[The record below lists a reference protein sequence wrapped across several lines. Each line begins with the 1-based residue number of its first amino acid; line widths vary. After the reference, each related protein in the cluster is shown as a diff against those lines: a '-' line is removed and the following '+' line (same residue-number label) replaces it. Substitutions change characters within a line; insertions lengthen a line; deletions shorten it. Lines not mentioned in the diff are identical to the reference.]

1 MAQSTNRTLSIY
13 KSKITLIEQLKNLD
27 YDVSSYENFS
37 INEIDAMIE
46 NDQLDM
52 LVSNDKQKIYVKY
65 YMSKTLRKETID
77 NLIDDLYEIENV
89 LEKKDTLVLV
99 TLEEPNDTIVDKV
112 RYEYDSSNIHI
123 VIRPLSRLQFNIL
136 NHVLVP
142 PATILNDLEIDQLK
156 KRYNL
161 ENLTKL
167 QEISRFDQQALCLC
181 LRPQQVIKIVRNSDT
196 ALEHNIYRVCL

>member
-142 PATILNDLEIDQLK
+142 SATILNDLEIDQLK

-196 ALEHNIYRVCL
+196 ALEHNNYRVCL

>member
-142 PATILNDLEIDQLK
+142 TATILNDLEIDQLK

-196 ALEHNIYRVCL
+196 ALEHNNYRVCL

>member
-196 ALEHNIYRVCL
+196 ALEHNNYRVCL